1 MYKKIIRYTLIILG
15 LLCFLVVGGGSMR
28 FRNRT
33 VNLHNSLTE
42 DILTIILI
50 LLIPVVGYFLM
61 KFGFKMLENSK
72 G

>member
-1 MYKKIIRYTLIILG
+1 MYKKIIGYTLIILG

-50 LLIPVVGYFLM
+50 LLIPVVGYL
-61 KFGFKMLENSK
+61 LENSK